1 MSKISVD
8 GKEINLTTIDERE
21 YVSLTDMVGDRSE
34 ANDII
39 TNWMRTVQTLDFLA
53 EWELMFNPD
62 FNDVEYHVFRDKAGT
77 VRLTVSPSKW
87 IERTQAVGLIVK
99 KGRYGGTFAH
109 PDIAF
114 EFGGRISPK
123 FKILII
129 REYQRMKIEEAKGL
143 NKHWDYSRFLSK
155 VNYHIHTEAI
165 RENILPRL
173 EIPKNRAGIVY
184 ATEADLLNLAT
195 FGMTAKEW
203 RESNPELA
211 KKGNLRDFA
220 DITQLNVLANLESL
234 NAVLID
240 QGASKEARFELLSKT
255 AISQYQRLA
264 NQEHLKY
271 IEE

>member
-1 MSKISVD
+1 MSKIQVD
-8 GKEINLTTIDERE
+8 GKEIRLKIIEQRE
-21 YVSLTDMVGDRSE
+21 YVSLTDMVGERSE

-62 FNDVEYHVFRDKAGT
+62 FKDVEYHVFREQAGT

-87 IERTQAVGLIVK
+87 IDRTHAVGLLVK

-123 FKILII
+123 FKILVI

-143 NKHWDYSRFLSK
+143 NQQWDYSRFLSK
-155 VNYHIHTEAI
+155 VNFHIHTEAI
-165 RENILPRL
+165 RENIIPRL
-173 EIPKNRAGIVY
+173 GLPKNREGIVY
-184 ATEADLLNLAT
+184 ATEADLLNLAV

-203 RESNPELA
+203 RESNPKQA
-211 KKGNLRDFA
+211 KKGNIRDFA
-220 DITQLNVLANLESL
+220 DIAQLNVLANLESL
-234 NAVLID
+234 NSVLIE
-240 QGASKEARFELLSKT
+240 QGASKESRFDLLSKT
-255 AISQYQRLA
+255 AISQYRRLA
-264 NQEHLKY
+264 EQENIRYL
-271 IEE
+271 E